1 VLSRWVW
8 TASTAAALA
17 FCAAASSHTAADVT
31 PVARSFCSAVV
42 SGGTQ
47 PQLLIVSDLP
57 VRGFA
62 FHRDTLNM
70 EAAIRF
76 VLARHRFK
84 AGSYTVGYQ
93 ACDDSNPQAA
103 QGDLTKCAANAKAYA
118 QDASVVG
125 VVGTWSSS
133 CAAVEIPILGQ
144 APGGPLG
151 MVSPTNTNVGL
162 THADAGTAPGEPARY
177 YPAGRR
183 NYVRVISADDAQAR
197 ADALVAKRAGARR
210 VFVLDDGT
218 GYGLSVASAFRSTAR
233 KLALHVAG
241 SGAWDPAQ
249 ANFGGVARRVRA
261 THADA
266 VFLGGS
272 GCPACGVLVRQL
284 RAVIGAQGAL
294 IAPDGFTPVDDLAKA
309 YGAPAEG
316 MYVSIPGDS
325 FADLSPLGRQV
336 ARMFGGASHLSFSGA
351 AYAAQ
356 ALEVLLDSI
365 ARSDGTRGSI
375 TGDLFTTHVRGG
387 ILGTFGFDRNGD
399 TTLNPVLIY
408 RVAGRSGRFDRVID
422 APAP

>member
-8 TASTAAALA
+8 AASTAAALA
-17 FCAAASSHTAADVT
+17 FCAAASSHAAANVT
-31 PVARSFCSAVV
+31 PVARSFCSSVA
-42 SGGTQ
+42 SGGKQ

-76 VLARHRFK
+76 VLARHHFT
-84 AGSYTVGYQ
+84 AGRYTVGYQ

-218 GYGLSVASAFRSTAR
+218 GYGLSVASAFRSAAR

-249 ANFGGVARRVRA
+249 ASFDGLARRVRA
-261 THADA
+261 AHADA

-272 GCPACGVLVRQL
+272 GCPACRVLVRQL
-284 RAVIGAQGAL
+284 RSVVGTHGAL

-309 YGAPAEG
+309 YGAPADG

-325 FADLSPLGRQV
+325 FADLSPLGRKI

-351 AYAAQ
+351 AYPAQ

-408 RVAGRSGRFDRVID
+408 RVRGRVGRFDRVVD

>member
-1 VLSRWVW
+1 V
-8 TASTAAALA
+8 AAATAAALV
-17 FCAAASSHTAADVT
+17 FCAAASARAADVT
-31 PVARSFCSAVV
+31 PLPRSFCSAVV
-42 SGGTQ
+42 SGGTK
-47 PQLLIVSDLP
+47 PQVLIVSDLP

-62 FHRDTLNM
+62 YRKDTLQM
-70 EAAIRF
+70 QAAIRF

-84 AGSYTVGYQ
+84 AGRFAVGYQ
-93 ACDDSNPQAA
+93 ACDDANPRAA
-103 QGDLTKCAANAKAYA
+103 QGDLTQCAANAKAYA

-144 APGGPLG
+144 ASGGPVG
-151 MVSPTNTNVGL
+151 MVSSTNTNVGL
-162 THADAGTAPGEPARY
+162 THADAGTAPGEPGRY

-197 ADALVAKRAGARR
+197 ADALLAKRVGARR

-218 GYGLSVASAFRSTAR
+218 RYGLSVASAFRSAAR
-233 KLALHVAG
+233 RLALRVAG
-241 SGAWDPAQ
+241 SSAWDPEQ
-249 ANFGGVARRVRA
+249 SSFGGVARRVRA
-261 THADA
+261 AHADA

-272 GCPACGVLVRQL
+272 ACPTCSALVRQL
-284 RAVIGAQGAL
+284 RGVVGPRGAL
-294 IAPDGFTPVDDLAKA
+294 IAPDGFTPVDALAQA
-309 YGAPAEG
+309 AGAPAEG
-316 MYVSIPGDS
+316 MYVSVPGDS
-325 FADLSPLGRQV
+325 LSDLSPLGRTI
-336 ARMFGGASHLSFSGA
+336 ARTFGGAGSRLGSGGP

-356 ALEVLLDSI
+356 AVEVLLDSI

-375 TGDLFTTHVRGG
+375 TSDLFTTHVRGG

-408 RVAGRSGRFDRVID
+408 RVHGRAGRFDRVID